1 MKNITKAVDK
11 YRQLILD
18 AERYIWAHPE
28 TGYKE
33 FETSSYLAKKFEELG
48 YKLTYAD
55 GITGFYTVIDTGR
68 EGPEVLILGE
78 LDSIICPAHKEAN
91 PETGAVHSC
100 GHNAQCAALLG
111 VAAALTDEAVLAKL
125 CGKIRLC
132 AVPAEELLEITYRS
146 KLKAEGKIKY
156 FGGKSEFL
164 YRGYFDGVDLAF
176 MVHTAKNFSV
186 RLGSVGCIAKR
197 MIYKGAAAHAGG
209 APWAGKNALY
219 AATTGISAA
228 NAVRE
233 TFRDTDLIR
242 FHPIITRGGDMVN
255 AIPEEVEIESYIRG
269 KTFEAMAAANARV
282 NQALIGAAYSLN
294 NNIEIIDMPGYSPL
308 VNDLGMCQISKD
320 AIEDVIPGIQYEIE
334 QGFSTGSTD
343 MGDLSAIMPV
353 VHPYAG
359 GADGKSH
366 GNDYQI
372 VDPEKACVTCAKW
385 QLAMLTRLLENG
397 AERAKTILAEFKPIF
412 PSAKAFLDYQ
422 DSINT
427 SGDRIVYNDDGTAI
441 LKNVAPVSADMEEKV

>member
-1 MKNITKAVDK
+1 MQAINNAVEK
-11 YRQLILD
+11 YRELILS

-33 FETSSYLAKKFEELG
+33 FETSKYLSEQFEALG

-68 EGPEVLILGE
+68 EGPEVLVLGE

-91 PETGAVHSC
+91 PETGAAHSC

-111 VAAALTDEAVLAKL
+111 VAAALTDKNVLSSL
-125 CGKIRLC
+125 SGRIRLC
-132 AVPAEELLEITYRS
+132 AVPAEELLEIEYRS
-146 KLKAEGKIKY
+146 RLKAEGKIKY

-164 YRGYFDGVDLAF
+164 RRGYFDGVDMAF
-176 MVHTAKNFSV
+176 MVHTGQHYFS

-197 MIYKGAAAHAGG
+197 MIYKGVAAHAGG

-233 TFRDTDLIR
+233 TFHDTDLIR
-242 FHPIITRGGDMVN
+242 FHPIITHGGDMVN
-255 AIPEEVEIESYIRG
+255 AIPETVELESYIRG
-269 KTFEAMAAANARV
+269 KTFEAMAAANVRV
-282 NQALIGAAYSLN
+282 NQALTGAAYSLGT
-294 NNIEIIDMPGYSPL
+294 NIEIIDMPGYSPL
-308 VNDLGMCQISKD
+308 VNDPNMNLLAKEAAELVMPGYD
-320 AIEDVIPGIQYEIE
+320 FEIEDV
-334 QGFSTGSTD
+334 FSTGSTD

-359 GADGKSH
+359 GATGKSH

-372 VDPEKACVTCAKW
+372 ADPVAACVTNAKW
-385 QLAMLTRLLENG
+385 QVMMLKLMLSDG
-397 AERAKTILAEFKPIF
+397 AKRAKEILKNFVPLF

-422 DSINT
+422 DSICT
-427 SGDRIVYNDDGTAI
+427 SGDRIVYNADGTAYI
-441 LKNVAPVSADMEEKV
+441 KGDEPVKSNDEENV